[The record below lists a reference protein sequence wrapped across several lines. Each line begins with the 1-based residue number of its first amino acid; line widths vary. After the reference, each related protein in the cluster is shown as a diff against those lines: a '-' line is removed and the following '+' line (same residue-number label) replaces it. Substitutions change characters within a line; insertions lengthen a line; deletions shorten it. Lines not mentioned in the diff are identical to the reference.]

1 MVGGVGGD
9 LGLHEIRAETEM
21 VLLAWS
27 RWERGPRGVCNC
39 THVRL
44 AYWGDMRVEGK
55 GGRDSPH
62 SEVRAIGNGGPSIW
76 EVEHGAKGEMVS
88 RTGSQSRS
96 SYPRYPIVFETAKK
110 RSCRREVDSRRPH
123 EVEID
128 EIRAPWPVD
137 EEFRAPCLTM

>member
-1 MVGGVGGD
+1 MDHVVLATARTLGWHIGG
-9 LGLHEIRAETEM
+9 
-21 VLLAWS
+21 
-27 RWERGPRGVCNC
+27 
-39 THVRL
+39 
-44 AYWGDMRVEGK
+44 YMRVEGK
-55 GGRDSPH
+55 GGNESLH
-62 SEVRAIGNGGPSIW
+62 SEVQAIGNGGPSIW

-96 SYPRYPIVFETAKK
+96 SYPRYPIVFESARK